1 MFIQT
6 EKMPEAD
13 SMKFIPGTSVLN
25 SGEAAFGNQAE
36 AGSSPL
42 AQRLFEV
49 DGVVR
54 VSMDADS
61 ITVGKTEALEWDHLK
76 APVLGAIMDHFNSG
90 APTVISSD
98 EPEQE
103 ASAGEEAGIKI
114 VNEIKELIETRIKPA
129 AEQNGGDVAFNSY
142 KDGIVYLEMMGPAV
156 ALKSGIENMLQ
167 HYIPEVQEVR
177 DHRDAIPKPGLETP
191 VGLAVKQVIDERIN
205 PSVSSH
211 GGHIA
216 LVDVQEDTVYIRL
229 EGGCQ
234 GCGMADVTL
243 KQGIEVEIIKS
254 VPQITAVR
262 DTTDHADGSNPYFSP
277 GK

>member
-6 EKMPEAD
+6 EKLSEAD
-13 SMKFIPGTSVLN
+13 SMKFIPGTAVLN

-36 AGSSPL
+36 AGNSPL

-49 DGVVR
+49 NGVVR
-54 VSMDADS
+54 VSLDKDS

-76 APVLGAIMDHFNSG
+76 APVFGAIMDHFSSG
-90 APTVISSD
+90 APTIVGD
-98 EPEQE
+98 DAPDE
-103 ASAGEEAGIKI
+103 ASGDK
-114 VNEIKELIETRIKPA
+114 VVDEIRELIDTRIKPA

-156 ALKSGIENMLQ
+156 ALKTGVENMLR

-177 DHRDAIPKPGLETP
+177 DYRDAIPKPGLETP

-243 KQGIEVEIIKS
+243 KQGIEVEIKKL
-254 VPQITAVR
+254 VPEITAVR
-262 DTTDHADGSNPYFSP
+262 DTTDHADGTNPYFSP